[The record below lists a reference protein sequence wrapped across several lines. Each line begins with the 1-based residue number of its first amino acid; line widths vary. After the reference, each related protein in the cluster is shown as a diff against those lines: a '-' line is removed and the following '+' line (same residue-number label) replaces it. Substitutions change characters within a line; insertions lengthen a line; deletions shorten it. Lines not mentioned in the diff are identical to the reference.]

1 MDKDIHKQPVGF
13 MLERTTRVVK
23 LKFHRLFKELGIEMT
38 PEQWVMMDALHV
50 RNDQS
55 QKELANA
62 SFKDAP
68 TISRSIDVLEKKA
81 WVVRNPSPEDRRIY
95 IIHQT
100 SEGQALTKRVLKKV
114 ENIRTQGWE
123 GLNSKDYEDFT
134 RIINKVFE
142 NYSS

>member
-1 MDKDIHKQPVGF
+1 

-23 LKFHRLFKELGIEMT
+23 LKFHRLFKELGIDMT
-38 PEQWVMMDALHV
+38 PEQWVMMDSLYQN
-50 RNDQS
+50 NDQS
-55 QKELANA
+55 QKDLANA

-68 TISRSIDVLEKKA
+68 TISRIIDVLQKKG
-81 WVVRNPSPEDRRIY
+81 WVVRNPSSQDRRIY

-100 SEGQALTKRVLKKV
+100 EEGRQLTEKLLMKV
-114 ENIRTQGWE
+114 ENIRVEGWG
-123 GLNSKDYEDFT
+123 GLDMKDYKEFT